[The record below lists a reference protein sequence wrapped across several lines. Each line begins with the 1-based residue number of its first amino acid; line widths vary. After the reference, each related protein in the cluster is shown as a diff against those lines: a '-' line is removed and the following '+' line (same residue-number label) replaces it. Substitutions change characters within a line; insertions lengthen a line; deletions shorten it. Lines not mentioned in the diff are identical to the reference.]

1 MRWSAASI
9 LITNSRTL
17 MVSFDAE
24 RWFVYAILGA
34 MCVACSRTR
43 CKTRSI
49 RAQAGVGAV
58 SVDDR
63 DVVRV
68 V

>member
-1 MRWSAASI
+1 M
-9 LITNSRTL
+9 
-17 MVSFDAE
+17 
-24 RWFVYAILGA
+24 YAILGA
-34 MCVACSRTR
+34 IWVALLTYAVR
-43 CKTRSI
+43 KTRAI

>member
-1 MRWSAASI
+1 MERLLVFAAVG
-9 LITNSRTL
+9 L
-17 MVSFDAE
+17 A
-24 RWFVYAILGA
+24 
-34 MCVACSRTR
+34 
-43 CKTRSI
+43 I
-49 RAQAGVGAV
+49 RAMAGVGAV